1 MNFEKDIL
9 ISYAHIDD
17 EALMEGHKGWIET
30 FHRSLEVRLAQL
42 LGVKPKIWRDP
53 KLQGNDYFGDEII
66 DQFPQIAL
74 LISVISPR
82 YVKSEWCVRE
92 VNEFIKACKNNIG
105 VRVQN
110 KSRIFKI
117 VKTPTDLKEHP
128 EDIQGLLGYDFYKVD
143 PQTGRPKEF
152 SKEFGAESELAF
164 WSKLNDVAHDISDL
178 LKSLQTGDLKSNSTT
193 NQNQNNFKVYLAET
207 SYDLTEYRDSIK
219 RELQEHGY
227 AIYPDRPLPL
237 IASEYKDQVK
247 SMMSECD
254 LSIHLV
260 GEKYGLVPEETDQS
274 TIVLQN
280 EVAKEQNKSSQL
292 KRLIWM
298 KSGLDVDDPR
308 QKQFLERL
316 TNDGAMQAGA
326 EILETSIEDFKFTMH
341 QRLDEIVRLRDQP
354 EDESRD
360 DNTDEVSM
368 PAMVYLICDQRDVE
382 EIGELED
389 LLFDRGMEVV
399 LPIFDGEESQV
410 RLDHQENLKTCDAV
424 LIYYGKGN
432 ELWMRSKTRE
442 LLKIAGYGRS
452 TPLKCKGVV
461 LAGPHSPRKERFRA
475 QDTIIINGIN
485 GINGDMLRP
494 FLEKVNP
501 LKR

>member
-53 KLQGNDYFGDEII
+53 KLQGNDYFGDEIV
-66 DQFPQIAL
+66 DQFPNIAL

-92 VNEFIKACKNNIG
+92 VQEFINACKKNIG

-152 SKEFGAESELAF
+152 SKEFGTESELAF

-178 LKSLQTGDLKSNSTT
+178 LKSLQADGLNTKDSGA
-193 NQNQNNFKVYLAET
+193 QNQNKPKVYLAET
-207 SYDLTEYRDSIK
+207 SYDLTEYRDNIK

-227 AIYPDRPLPL
+227 TIYPDRPLPL
-237 IASEYKDQVK
+237 VANEYIEAVK
-247 SMMSECD
+247 GMMSDCQ

-260 GEKYGLVPEETDQS
+260 GDRYGLVPEETNQS

-280 EVAKEQNKSSQL
+280 EVAIEQNTGRELQ
-292 KRLIWM
+292 RLIWM
-298 KSGLDVDDPR
+298 KSDMEIDDPR
-308 QKQFLERL
+308 QKQFLDKL
-316 TNDGAMQAGA
+316 TNDGAMQIRS

-341 QRLDEIVRLRDQP
+341 KRLDEILRRNEEAHAEPDVSVSS
-354 EDESRD
+354 ESS
-360 DNTDEVSM
+360 V
-368 PAMVYLICDQRDVE
+368 PAMVYLICDQRDLG

-389 LLFDRGMEVV
+389 LLFEKGLEVV
-399 LPIFDGEESQV
+399 LPIFEGEESQI
-410 RLDHQENLKTCDAV
+410 RQDHQENLKTCDAV

-452 TPLKCKGVV
+452 TPLRCKGVV
-461 LAGPHSPRKERFRA
+461 LAGPNSPSKERFRA
-475 QDTIIINGIN
+475 QGTIVVNGIN
-485 GINGDMLRP
+485 GLSANLLSP
-494 FLEKVNP
+494 FLEKVNQ
-501 LKR
+501 LKS